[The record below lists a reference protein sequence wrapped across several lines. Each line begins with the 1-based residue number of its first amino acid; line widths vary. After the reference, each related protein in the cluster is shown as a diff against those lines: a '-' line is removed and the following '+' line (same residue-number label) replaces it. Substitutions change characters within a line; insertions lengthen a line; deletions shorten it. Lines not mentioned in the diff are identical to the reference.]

1 MLYPLEYY
9 AVPASF
15 QILQQVKHGMK
26 YLSYLAF
33 LPLIVFSSGF
43 VFAQNTFCTTSA
55 VPPLVRAEGLAERVG
70 DIRMS
75 CTGAPNGTLTGNFTF
90 ILSATVTNRLSS
102 GNTLTGIV
110 FTVDSGSGPQPVLVQ
125 PTMVNPNSLVFNGV
139 PVAFSPQG
147 TANLAIAGIRVN
159 ATRVVVQTPI
169 TASIAINAAD
179 FPITTSPLVVGTP
192 ERGLF
197 TGNTDALICAQ
208 NGSPL
213 PSANPNS
220 NDPTITFRSL
230 LHAGTSFA
238 STRVTEGFAS
248 AFGPKSAPAYFNAD
262 SGQRI
267 IVQYSGFPSD
277 AQLFIPDVV
286 AGSDAVQQTAGGDFE
301 VPASG
306 GAYAPSANGSLL
318 LARVAG
324 ANSNGAG
331 GSPVY
336 TPGPLG
342 SGTVTFDTVTQIPI
356 VNGAAVA
363 VYEVVDANSSALETA
378 QFPTFLGLLPDGSR
392 TPSVTSES
400 VFFAPLSTVA
410 TASATEPIP
419 RFTAIAPLP
428 DCTIIGDCAFVQ
440 GTLSVNT
447 APLQFSEPSG
457 GVTGQLYFT
466 IQNTGGG
473 MMSWTAAVNYLS
485 GSGWLS
491 LDSTQGVNNA
501 AVHVYANPANLA
513 PATYQATIV
522 VNAGTAGTASV
533 PVTFVVTQATPVT
546 TTVTTPVTTKPGPA
560 VTSVVNAASFMP
572 VPVVPGSLTTIM
584 GTAFTGTNVSATF
597 NALPA
602 TIVFSNATQI
612 NLLVPS
618 DLASAT
624 SAQLVVTVDGSSS
637 TATTVQV
644 APFEP
649 AIFPNALLNQ
659 DGSLNSATNAAAPG
673 SIVYFFGT
681 GLSGNGQISVHI
693 GDQEIDALY
702 YAGPAPGLPGV
713 QQVNLVVPT
722 SLGSGTANLY
732 VCGSSNSSNTS
743 TVCSVPVPL
752 TLQ

>member
-1 MLYPLEYY
+1 
-9 AVPASF
+9 
-15 QILQQVKHGMK
+15 MK
-26 YLSYLAF
+26 YFSPSYF
-33 LPLIVFSSGF
+33 LPLILFSSGF
-43 VFAQNTFCTTSA
+43 VFAQTTFCTTSA
-55 VPPLVRAEGLAERVG
+55 VPPIVRAEGYAERVG

-90 ILSATVTNRLSS
+90 ILTATITNRLSN

-139 PVAFSPQG
+139 PVAFSPLG

-159 ATRVVVQTPI
+159 ATQVVVQTPI
-169 TASIAINAAD
+169 TASIAINAAG

-192 ERGLF
+192 ERGLY
-197 TGNTDALICAQ
+197 TGSTGTLICAQ

-213 PSANPNS
+213 PNTNG
-220 NDPTITFRSL
+220 DPFSFADL
-230 LHAGTSFA
+230 LHAGTSFS

-248 AFGPKSAPAYFNAD
+248 AFGPKSAPDYFNAD

-267 IVQYSGFPSD
+267 IVQYSGFPND

-286 AGSDAVQQTAGGDFE
+286 AGSDAIQATAGGDFE

-342 SGTVTFDTVTQIPI
+342 SGTVTFSTVTQIPI
-356 VNGAAVA
+356 VNGTAIA
-363 VYEVVDANSSALETA
+363 VYEVVDADSSALETA

-392 TPSVTSES
+392 TASQTSES

-428 DCTIIGDCAFVQ
+428 DCTIIGDCGFVQ
-440 GTLSVNT
+440 GTLAVNT
-447 APLQFSEPSG
+447 TPLQFSEPAG

-473 MMSWTAAVNYLS
+473 RMSWTATVNYLN
-485 GSGWLS
+485 GSGWLA
-491 LDSTQGVNNA
+491 LDPTQGVNSTT
-501 AVHVYANPANLA
+501 VRVYANPANLT

-522 VNAGTAGTASV
+522 VNTGAGGTASV
-533 PVTFVVTQATPVT
+533 PVTFVVTQAATK
-546 TTVTTPVTTKPGPA
+546 VTTPVVTANVPA
-560 VTSVVNAASFMP
+560 VTNVVNAASFAP

-584 GTAFTGTNVSATF
+584 GSAFTGTNVSVTF
-597 NALPA
+597 NTLQA
-602 TIVFSNATQI
+602 TILFSNATQI
-612 NLLVPS
+612 NLVVPP
-618 DLASAT
+618 DLGSVT
-624 SAQLVVTVDGSSS
+624 SAQLVVTVDGSNSA
-637 TATTVQV
+637 ATTVQV

-659 DGSLNSATNAAAPG
+659 DGTLNSATNAAGIG

-681 GLSGNGQISVHI
+681 GLSGNGQISVRI
-693 GDQEIDALY
+693 GDQEIDSLY

-713 QQVNLVVPT
+713 QQVNLVIP
-722 SLGSGTANLY
+722 SDLAAGTANLY
-732 VCGSSNSSNTS
+732 VCGSSNSA
-743 TVCSVPVPL
+743 TVCSVPVPI

>member
-1 MLYPLEYY
+1 
-9 AVPASF
+9 
-15 QILQQVKHGMK
+15 MK
-26 YLSYLAF
+26 YLSHSSHLSLV
-33 LPLIVFSSGF
+33 LPALSLLFAAPGF
-43 VFAQNTFCTTSA
+43 VFAQTTFCTTSA
-55 VPPLVRAEGLAERVG
+55 VPPIVRAEGITERVG
-70 DIRMS
+70 DIQLS

-110 FTVDSGSGPQPVLVQ
+110 FTIDSGSGPQPVLVQ
-125 PTMVNPNSLVFNGV
+125 PTMVNQNSLVFDGV
-139 PVAFSPQG
+139 PVTFSAQG
-147 TANLAIAGIRVN
+147 TANLIIAGIRVN
-159 ATRVVVQTPI
+159 ATQVAIQTPI
-169 TASIAINAAD
+169 TAAIAINAAG

-192 ERGLF
+192 ERGLYASN
-197 TGNTDALICAQ
+197 TGTLICAQ

-213 PSANPNS
+213 PA
-220 NDPTITFRSL
+220 TVTFTNL
-230 LHAGTSFA
+230 LEAGTSFA

-248 AFGPKSAPAYFNAD
+248 AFGPKSAPDYFSAD
-262 SGQRI
+262 NGQRI

-286 AGSDAVQQTAGGDFE
+286 AGSDAIQPTAGGDFE
-301 VPASG
+301 VRASG

-318 LARVAG
+318 LSRVAG

-342 SGTVTFDTVTQIPI
+342 SGTVTFSTVSQIPI
-356 VNGAAVA
+356 VNGAALA
-363 VYEVVDANSSALETA
+363 VYEVVDANPSAMETA

-392 TPSVTSES
+392 TPSETSES
-400 VFFAPLSTVA
+400 VFFAALSTVL

-419 RFTAIAPLP
+419 RFIAIAPLS
-428 DCTIIGDCAFVQ
+428 DCTIVGDCAFVQ
-440 GTLSVNT
+440 GGLSVAT
-447 APLQFSEPSG
+447 TPLQFSEPSG

-466 IQNTGGG
+466 LQNTGGG
-473 MMSWTAAVNYLS
+473 AMSWTAAVNYSS

-491 LDSTQGVNNA
+491 LDPLQGVNSTT
-501 AVHVYANPANLA
+501 VRVYANPANLA

-522 VNAGTAGTASV
+522 VNAGAAGTASV
-533 PVTFVVTQATPVT
+533 PVTFVVTPAIAPVT
-546 TTVTTPVTTKPGPA
+546 APVTPPPTTTSNISGPA
-560 VTSVVNAASFMP
+560 VTAVVNAASFVP

-597 NALPA
+597 NAIPA
-602 TIVFSNATQI
+602 TILYSNATQI
-612 NLLVPS
+612 NLLVPQ

-659 DGSLNSATNAAAPG
+659 DGTLNSATNAAAIG
-673 SIVYFFGT
+673 SVVYFFAT
-681 GLSGNGQISVHI
+681 GLSGTGQISVRI
-693 GDQEIDALY
+693 GTQEIDALY
-702 YAGPAPGLPGV
+702 YSGPAPGLPGV
-713 QQVNLVVPT
+713 QQVNLVIPT
-722 SLGSGTANLY
+722 DLAAGTANLY
-732 VCGSSNSSNTS
+732 VCGSSNSSNSGNSANTA
-743 TVCSVPVPL
+743 TVCSLPVPL
-752 TLQ
+752 TLN

>member
-1 MLYPLEYY
+1 
-9 AVPASF
+9 
-15 QILQQVKHGMK
+15 
-26 YLSYLAF
+26 
-33 LPLIVFSSGF
+33 
-43 VFAQNTFCTTSA
+43 
-55 VPPLVRAEGLAERVG
+55 VRAEGIAERVG
-70 DIRMS
+70 DIRMA

-102 GNTLTGIV
+102 GNTLTGMV

-125 PTMVNPNSLVFNGV
+125 PLLVNQNSLVFDGV

-147 TANLAIAGIRVN
+147 TANLNVAGIRVD
-159 ATRVVVQTPI
+159 ATQVVIQTPI
-169 TASIAINAAD
+169 TASIAINAAG

-192 ERGLF
+192 ERGLY
-197 TGNTDALICAQ
+197 TGSTGTLICAQ

-213 PSANPNS
+213 PNTNG
-220 NDPTITFRSL
+220 DPITFTNL
-230 LHAGTSFA
+230 LEAGTSFA

-248 AFGPKSAPAYFNAD
+248 AFGPKSAPDYFNAD
-262 SGQRI
+262 NGQRI
-267 IVQYSGFPSD
+267 IVQYSGFPDD

-286 AGSDAVQQTAGGDFE
+286 AGSDAIQATAGGDFE

-342 SGTVTFDTVTQIPI
+342 SGTVTFSTVSQIPI
-356 VNGAAVA
+356 VNGTAVA
-363 VYEVVDANSSALETA
+363 VYEVVDANPSALETA

-392 TPSVTSES
+392 TPSQTSES
-400 VFFAPLSTVA
+400 LFFAALSTVL

-419 RFTAIAPLP
+419 RFTAIPPLP
-428 DCTIIGDCAFVQ
+428 DCTIIGDCGFAQ
-440 GTLSVNT
+440 GALSVNT
-447 APLQFSEPSG
+447 TPLAFSQPSG

-466 IQNTGGG
+466 LQNTGGG
-473 MMSWTAAVNYLS
+473 RMSWTAAVNYAN

-491 LDSTQGVNNA
+491 LDPSLGVNSTT
-501 AVHVYANPANLA
+501 VRVYANPANLA

-522 VNAGTAGTASV
+522 VNAGAAGTASV
-533 PVTFVVTQATPVT
+533 PVTFVVAPAIAPVT
-546 TTVTTPVTTKPGPA
+546 APVTPPPTTTPNSPAPA
-560 VTSVVNAASFMP
+560 VTAVVNSASFVP

-584 GTAFTGTNVSATF
+584 GSAFTGKMVSATF
-597 NALPA
+597 NGLPA
-602 TIVFSNATQI
+602 TILFSNATQV

-637 TATTVQV
+637 AATTVQV

-659 DGSLNSATNAAAPG
+659 DGTLNSVANAAGPG
-673 SIVYFFGT
+673 SVVYFFAT
-681 GLSGNGQISVHI
+681 GLSGTGQISVRI

-702 YAGPAPGLPGV
+702 YSGPAPGLPGV
-713 QQVNLVVPT
+713 QQVNLVIPAN
-722 SLGSGTANLY
+722 LAAGTANLY
-732 VCGSSNSSNTS
+732 VCGLGGSSNSNNSSGAANTAA
-743 TVCSVPVPL
+743 VCSPPVPL
-752 TLQ
+752 TVQ

>member
-9 AVPASF
+9 AVPRFF
-15 QILQQVKHGMK
+15 QLLQRVKYEMK
-26 YLSYLAF
+26 YLSCLAF
-33 LPLIVFSSGF
+33 LPLIVFSSGL
-43 VFAQNTFCTTSA
+43 VFAQTTFCTTSA
-55 VPPLVRAEGLAERVG
+55 VPPIVHAEGFTERVG
-70 DIRMS
+70 DIRLA
-75 CTGAPNGTLTGNFTF
+75 CTGAPNVTLTGNFTF
-90 ILSATVTNRLSS
+90 ILTATVTNRLSN

-125 PTMVNPNSLVFNGV
+125 PLMVNQNSLVFNGV

-159 ATRVVVQTPI
+159 ATQVVVQTPI
-169 TASIAINAAD
+169 TASVAINAAG

-192 ERGLF
+192 ERGLY
-197 TGNTDALICAQ
+197 TGSTGTLICAQ

-213 PSANPNS
+213 PSTDPNS
-220 NDPTITFRSL
+220 GDPTITFTSL
-230 LHAGTSFA
+230 VRAGTSFT

-286 AGSDAVQQTAGGDFE
+286 AGSDAIQATAGGDFE

-306 GAYAPSANGSLL
+306 GAYAPSVNGSLL

-356 VNGAAVA
+356 VNGTAIA
-363 VYEVVDANSSALETA
+363 VYEVVDADSSALETA
-378 QFPTFLGLLPDGSR
+378 QFPTFLGLLPNGSR
-392 TPSVTSES
+392 TPSQTSES
-400 VFFAPLSTVA
+400 VFFAPLSAVA

-419 RFTAIAPLP
+419 RFAAIAPLP
-428 DCTIIGDCAFVQ
+428 DCTLIGDCGFVQ

-447 APLQFSEPSG
+447 TPLQFSEPSG
-457 GVTGQLYFT
+457 GITGQLYFT
-466 IQNTGGG
+466 LQNTGGG
-473 MMSWTAAVNYLS
+473 RMSWTATVNYLS

-491 LDSTQGVNNA
+491 LDPTQGVNSTT
-501 AVHVYANPANLA
+501 VRVYATPANLA
-513 PATYQATIV
+513 PATYQATV
-522 VNAGTAGTASV
+522 QVNAGTGGTASV
-533 PVTFVVTQATPVT
+533 PVTFVVTQAATSVTVPVT
-546 TTVTTPVTTKPGPA
+546 TAKTGPA
-560 VTSVVNAASFMP
+560 IASVVNAASFAP

-597 NALPA
+597 NTIPA
-602 TIVFSNATQI
+602 TILFSNNTQI
-612 NLLVPS
+612 NVLVPS
-618 DLASAT
+618 DLASGA
-624 SAQLVVTVDGSSS
+624 SAQLVVTVDGSNS
-637 TATTVQV
+637 APTTVQV

-659 DGSLNSATNAAAPG
+659 DGTLNSADNAASLG
-673 SIVYFFGT
+673 SVVYFFGT

-693 GDQEIDALY
+693 GNQEIDALY

-713 QQVNLVVPT
+713 QQVNLVVP
-722 SLGSGTANLY
+722 SGLGSGTANLY
-732 VCGSSNSSNTS
+732 VCGSSNSNSSNGA
-743 TVCSVPVPL
+743 TVCSVPVPV